1 MTSAVRVSC
10 RLYKMLLFTYPRD
23 FRLRFGSEMVATF
36 SDLVGGEW
44 EHKGLAGVAR
54 VWRSALA
61 EVFSVAVPLQLQSSI
76 VVATSLSLLSSLV
89 LFMEIFHAMSHV
101 CNGK

>member
-1 MTSAVRVSC
+1 
-10 RLYKMLLFTYPRD
+10 MLLFTYPRD

-44 EHKGLAGVAR
+44 EHKGLAGVVR

-61 EVFSVAVPLQLQSSI
+61 EVFLLRCHFSCKVQLWLRCHCLCFRRSPCLWRYSMQCRMC
-76 VVATSLSLLSSLV
+76 ATANS
-89 LFMEIFHAMSHV
+89 
-101 CNGK
+101 